1 MPRPDPKL
9 AANTGDDFRTD
20 LRNIGRKRPDMRLL
34 FLAAALSVLALAPA
48 RAADD
53 AVLQLMYHV
62 NVYRISHGLKPLA
75 PEARLTAAAQGHA
88 KAMAKSDCFAHV
100 CPNGTGLTDRLA
112 RAGYPYRVAAENIA
126 AGMER
131 PKDVVDSWIKNWG
144 HRRNIL
150 LSEATE
156 AGAGH
161 YLLEQDGGK
170 VRYRHYWTMTFG
182 TRL

>member
-1 MPRPDPKL
+1 
-9 AANTGDDFRTD
+9 
-20 LRNIGRKRPDMRLL
+20 MRLL
-34 FLAAALSVLALAPA
+34 FLAAAVSILALAPA
-48 RAADD
+48 PARAQAADD

-62 NVYRISHGLKPLA
+62 NGYRVSHGLRPLA

-100 CPNGTGLTDRLA
+100 CPNGTDLIDRLI

-131 PKDVVDSWIKNWG
+131 PKDVVDSWIKSRG

-156 AGAGH
+156 VGAGH

>member
-1 MPRPDPKL
+1 
-9 AANTGDDFRTD
+9 
-20 LRNIGRKRPDMRLL
+20 MRLL
-34 FLAAALSVLALAPA
+34 FLAAASVLALAPAPA

-53 AVLQLMYHV
+53 AVLQLMHHV
-62 NVYRISHGLKPLA
+62 NMYRISHGLKPLVA
-75 PEARLTAAAQGHA
+75 DAQLTAAAQGHA

-100 CPNGTGLTDRLA
+100 CPNGTDLTDRLV

-131 PKDVVDSWIKNWG
+131 PKDVVDSWIKSRG

-156 AGAGH
+156 VGAGH
-161 YLLEQDGGK
+161 YLLEQDGGR

-182 TRL
+182 TRF

>member
-1 MPRPDPKL
+1 MRVLFVTAALVL
-9 AANTGDDFRTD
+9 AVA
-20 LRNIGRKRPDMRLL
+20 P
-34 FLAAALSVLALAPA
+34 AAAP
-48 RAADD
+48 AADD
-53 AVLQLMYHV
+53 AVLQLMHHV
-62 NVYRISHGLKPLA
+62 NAYRISQGLKPLA

-100 CPNGTGLTDRLA
+100 CPNGTSLSDRLA

-131 PKDVVDSWIKNWG
+131 PKDVVDSWIKSRG
-144 HRRNIL
+144 HRRNLL

-156 AGAGH
+156 VGAGH

-182 TRL
+182 TRF